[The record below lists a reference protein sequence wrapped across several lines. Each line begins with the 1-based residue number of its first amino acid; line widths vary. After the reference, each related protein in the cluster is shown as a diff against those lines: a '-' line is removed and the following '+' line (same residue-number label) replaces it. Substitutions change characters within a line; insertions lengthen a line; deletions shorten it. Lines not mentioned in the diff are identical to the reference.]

1 MIEGR
6 TWRCFA
12 SPATDPGFVPQNAR
26 DSADIRKVVSRRR
39 DLESSCVPPRELDR
53 AGPGL
58 RVKSML
64 RQQRALQHREELLAH
79 RVAEA
84 GAGRAYRQPHAR
96 FATAQAASLKTRP
109 GSGGPEVPSSP
120 VRV

>member
-12 SPATDPGFVPQNAR
+12 SPATDPGFVPENAR
-26 DSADIRKVVSRRR
+26 GSADTLKGVARRR

-53 AGPGL
+53 AGLGL

-64 RQQRALQHREELLAH
+64 RQQRALQQCEELLAH

-84 GAGRAYRQPHAR
+84 GAGRAYRLPHAH
-96 FATAQAASLKTRP
+96 FATAQGASLKTRP
-109 GSGGPEVPSSP
+109 EPGSPVVPSSP